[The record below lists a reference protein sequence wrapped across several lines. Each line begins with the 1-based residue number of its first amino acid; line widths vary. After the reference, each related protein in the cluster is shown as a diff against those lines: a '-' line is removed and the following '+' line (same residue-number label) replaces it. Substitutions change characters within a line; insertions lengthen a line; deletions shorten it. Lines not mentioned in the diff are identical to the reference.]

1 MSIPLLP
8 STIHCGCHSD
18 VDVIAASV
26 VVSVI
31 RLNHIFKLK
40 NIYLRRY
47 VHMYIQEEHHGFS
60 MRLVR
65 PPFGQKQI
73 KKSEEGK
80 HGWTFMDVPSL
91 IYSNYGK

>member
-1 MSIPLLP
+1 MSIPLPRPL
-8 STIHCGCHSD
+8 SIHCGCHSD

-40 NIYLRRY
+40 KYISTKIST
-47 VHMYIQEEHHGFS
+47 YIQEEHHGFS

-65 PPFGQKQI
+65 PPFGQKTDQEI
-73 KKSEEGK
+73 GGRET
-80 HGWTFMDVPSL
+80 WADRPSD
-91 IYSNYGK
+91 